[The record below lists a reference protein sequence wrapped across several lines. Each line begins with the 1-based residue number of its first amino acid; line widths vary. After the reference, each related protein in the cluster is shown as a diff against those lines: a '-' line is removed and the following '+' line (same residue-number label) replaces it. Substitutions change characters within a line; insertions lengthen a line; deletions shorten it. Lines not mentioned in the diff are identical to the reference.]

1 MKTGRRDS
9 KESYEAVVEQFI
21 PNHNDSLS
29 LVLSR
34 FQDIGIDPQATVALL
49 GLIPFSSTSF
59 FFFQIVCFSFLSKIQ
74 IHFFLIQT

>member
-1 MKTGRRDS
+1 MEMKTGRRDS
-9 KESYEAVVEQFI
+9 KESYGEIVEEMI

-49 GLIPFSSTSF
+49 GLISSPFSF
-59 FFFQIVCFSFLSKIQ
+59 FFSKYYIFSKFVNSNLKS
-74 IHFFLIQT
+74 